1 MLLRW
6 MFFIN
11 LKNNLM
17 KIDQFLDHKDLKKPF
32 HFLEL
37 KHFFA
42 FADSINSYCLYD
54 GEQGLG
60 IYVENIELDGGEPYE
75 GFRLLKSVDQVDL
88 INPKLLQDFCIY
100 HALHSNPFD
109 GSITFISSTVI
120 TKETFE
126 FHQNEREIKEKQMR
140 AIAEGKPSEII
151 DELRRL
157 QATPEPTTYNTKA
170 WTAPC
175 LFHKR
180 KHFMFVDT
188 VKNECRCP
196 YGPGKLTL
204 NDLKKM

>member
-1 MLLRW
+1 
-6 MFFIN
+6 
-11 LKNNLM
+11 M

-42 FADSINSYCLYD
+42 FVDSINSYCLYD
-54 GEQGLG
+54 GDQGPG
-60 IYVENIELDGGEPYE
+60 IYVLNIELDGGEPYDDE
-75 GFRLLKSVDQVDL
+75 FRLIKSVDEVDL
-88 INPKLLQDFCIY
+88 INPRLLQDFCIY
-100 HALHSNPFD
+100 YAQHSSPFD
-109 GSITFISSTVI
+109 VGITFVSSTVI
-120 TKETFE
+120 TQETFE
-126 FHQNEREIKEKQMR
+126 FYQNEREIKEKQMR
-140 AIAEGKPSEII
+140 SIAEGKPSQII

-157 QATPEPTTYNTKA
+157 KATPEPTTYNTKA

-188 VKNECRCP
+188 IKNECRCP

-204 NDLKKM
+204 DDLKNM